1 MLSLDH
7 HVCFAVY
14 STAHMF
20 NRLYRPMLDEIGLT
34 YPQYLTLVVLAHE
47 GPQAVGDIGERL
59 KLESSTLTPLLKRME
74 RAGLV
79 SRNRSASDE
88 RIVNIALTE
97 AGSQLIERIPPINT
111 AIAEAIGETEAQR
124 EVMLASLVRMR
135 DRLEAALP

>member
-1 MLSLDH
+1 MLSLDQ

-47 GPQAVGDIGERL
+47 GPQTVGAIGERL

-79 SRNRSASDE
+79 SRSRSAHDE
-88 RIVNIALTE
+88 RVVTIALTE
-97 AGSQLIERIPPINT
+97 AASDLIERIPPINN
-111 AIAEAIGETEAQR
+111 AVAEAIGETEAGR
-124 EVMLASLVRMR
+124 EAMLASLLTMR
-135 DRLEAALP
+135 GRLEAALS